1 MSIVVFILSFYTIST
16 HAAQI
21 SLKEL
26 GDQEFK
32 KNNFSAACGIYSQA
46 LLQDPTNSSL
56 YMNRGLASFKH
67 EDYDQAIADFNHSLK
82 LNKTAKAYHW
92 LGRSYLQKMDLSRAY
107 YFLSQ
112 AAGCLEPAKDNH
124 AYFEMAQ
131 RMFQDRLDELEP
143 IKKHYEIGNFLHNY
157 KKVRGYNYQFLA
169 NKFYMDEYGQFVNC
183 LGSHWDSKGYNP
195 VAVMEN
201 PGAITEFMGTGKHVA
216 TVIVQ
221 TIPLHLS
228 MRFERV
234 SVFDTSKAQIDF
246 HNRLVDSI
254 KHNSIAEFIGK
265 SQKELNVFLAHEKTT
280 LDPKITSRIPY
291 EFKKTYQFADNHHL
305 KDTIKVFHQDIFDG
319 VDAEPTIDV
328 VFLSSIPFLKLSDW
342 QKKYYPKLRRWL
354 GMKKTVIFSILGSG
368 LYVDAIF
375 HELTERFDDIALMD
389 NIVFEQTPTTIHVKL
404 TPKGL

>member
-1 MSIVVFILSFYTIST
+1 MSIVVFILSFYTISA

-21 SLKEL
+21 SFKEL

-32 KNNFSAACGIYSQA
+32 KNNFSAACRIYSQA

-56 YMNRGLASFKH
+56 YMNRGLASFRY
-67 EDYDQAIADFNHSLK
+67 EDYDQAITDFNHSLK

-92 LGRSYLQKMDLSRAY
+92 LGRSYLQKRDLSRAY

-112 AAGCLEPAKDNH
+112 AASCLDPAKDNH
-124 AYFEMAQ
+124 DYLEIAQ
-131 RMFQDRLDELEP
+131 RMFQDRLNELKA
-143 IKKHYEIGNFLHNY
+143 IKQHSEIGNFWNNY
-157 KKVRGYNYQFLA
+157 KKIRGYDYQFLA
-169 NKFYMDEYGQFVNC
+169 NQFYMDEYGKFVNC
-183 LGSHWDSKGYNP
+183 LGAHWDKKGYNP

-201 PGAITEFMGTGKHVA
+201 PVAITEFIGTGKHVA

-221 TIPLHLS
+221 TIPLHFS

-234 SVFDTSKAQIDF
+234 SVFDTSKDQIDF

-254 KHNSIAEFIGK
+254 KHNSIAEFISN
-265 SQKELNVFLAHEKTT
+265 SQKELKDFIGREKTP
-280 LDPKITSRIPY
+280 LDSKITSRIPY
-291 EFKKTYQFADNHHL
+291 EFKKIYQFTDNHHL

-342 QKKYYPKLRRWL
+342 QKKYYPKLRGWL
-354 GMKKTVIFSILGSG
+354 GMKKTIVFSILGSG

-375 HELTERFDDIALMD
+375 QELTERFDDIALMD
-389 NIVFEQTPTTIHVKL
+389 SIVFEQTPTTIHVKL
-404 TPKGL
+404 TSKGL